1 MTGFISL
8 MSEYAKVA
16 RQLELLNNGA
26 NVVNTFITPEGLIK
40 SVFGYND
47 DQLKAHMKD
56 LDTAKRAAS
65 QEEPANED

>member
-1 MTGFISL
+1 MAESR
-8 MSEYAKVA
+8 EHAKVA

-26 NVVNTFITPEGLIK
+26 NAVNTFITSEGLIK

-47 DQLKAHMKD
+47 DQLKAHMKE
-56 LDTAKRAAS
+56 LDAAKKAAI